1 MEFIIKMVQLNS
13 RRDGCGAKLGVEAQQ
28 LVQMT
33 ARVQHDGF
41 IYRLSG
47 LGTASASRQN
57 WEALF
62 ASQGNSGFNVV
73 GVLRK
78 GYADRFDLVNRGVSG
93 VASARK
99 SVKQDL
105 TAHGVGQPGS
115 QRRITDS
122 ALHSLP
128 LYTFACKI
136 TKSLSE
142 IAECTVDESAA

>member
-105 TAHGVGQPGS
+105 TAHGVGPPGS
-115 QRRITDS
+115 QRRITHS

-128 LYTFACKI
+128 LYSFAF
-136 TKSLSE
+136 KSTNPLTQTT
-142 IAECTVDESAA
+142 ECGVQETSS